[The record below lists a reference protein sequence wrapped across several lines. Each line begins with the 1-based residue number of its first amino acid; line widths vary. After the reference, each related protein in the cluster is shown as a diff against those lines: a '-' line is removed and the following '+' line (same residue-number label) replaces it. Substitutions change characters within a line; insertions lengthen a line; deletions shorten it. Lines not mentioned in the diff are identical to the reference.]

1 LTPCSFP
8 VWSRHGRVHAGLM
21 IGLALAVV
29 LRIVMTRT
37 LFGYEVKAV
46 GANLGAARFA
56 GIPARTA
63 CC

>member
-1 LTPCSFP
+1 
-8 VWSRHGRVHAGLM
+8 M